1 MTLKDAFEIEDTKNN
16 GYVNLNQL
24 EEVIHQ
30 LDLDFDNGKPFWI
43 IILMFRVT

>member
-1 MTLKDAFEIEDTKNN
+1 MTLKDAFEIEDTNN

-30 LDLDFDNGKPFWI
+30 LDLDFDNGKLFWI
-43 IILMFRVT
+43 MFMIFRAT